1 VNDRLFANMSRDDMM
16 ILTRLL
22 RQIIVEGSR
31 LVEADGPME
40 ASP

>member
-1 VNDRLFANMSRDDMM
+1 MSRSDMA

-31 LVEADGPME
+31 LVQDDGV
-40 ASP
+40 SND